1 MSCKQSTIFLNYG
14 TKFYIFCNSFFHK
27 LYQKAKEFHDAWER
41 WVPWMPYSATI
52 HRILIHTAEMMRLLP
67 ETLTLAHFSE
77 VISVNSVVEFEGA
90 EVTGKIGRPQLDPNK
105 VKSYSKKTHFFQVI
119 WKGMK

>member
-1 MSCKQSTIFLNYG
+1 MLQFTFIYL
-14 TKFYIFCNSFFHK
+14 FCNSLIHK
-27 LYQKAKEFHDAWER
+27 FYQKAKEFHDAWEL

-77 VISVNSVVEFEGA
+77 VISVTSVLEFEIA
-90 EVTGKIGRPQLDPNK
+90 ELSD
-105 VKSYSKKTHFFQVI
+105 SL
-119 WKGMK
+119 

>member
-1 MSCKQSTIFLNYG
+1 MGIFKRSVLTIFKHIPAAPSLFP
-14 TKFYIFCNSFFHK
+14 THSFTN
-27 LYQKAKEFHDAWER
+27 QKAKEFHDAWEL

-77 VISVNSVVEFEGA
+77 VISVTSVLEFEIA
-90 EVTGKIGRPQLDPNK
+90 ELSD
-105 VKSYSKKTHFFQVI
+105 SL
-119 WKGMK
+119 

>member
-1 MSCKQSTIFLNYG
+1 MLQFTFIYL
-14 TKFYIFCNSFFHK
+14 FCNSLIHK
-27 LYQKAKEFHDAWER
+27 FYQKAKEFHDAWEL

-77 VISVNSVVEFEGA
+77 VISVTSVVEFQGA
-90 EVTGKIGRPQLDPNK
+90 EVTG
-105 VKSYSKKTHFFQVI
+105 
-119 WKGMK
+119 